1 MLVAGPSE
9 VLTTAH
15 PGIRRRAA
23 GIPAG
28 MTNPTGPGA
37 TGGLPGEHAD
47 ERTLELSADERADT
61 VAATGDTA
69 AGEPTDD
76 ADAAENG

>member
-1 MLVAGPSE
+1 
-9 VLTTAH
+9 
-15 PGIRRRAA
+15 
-23 GIPAG
+23 

-37 TGGLPGEHAD
+37 TAGVPGEHAD
-47 ERTLELSADERADT
+47 ERTRELSADERADT

-69 AGEPTDD
+69 AGEPADD